1 MNTKHNIQPTED
13 RVLIVPE
20 AAEEKTA
27 GGIIIPQEAK
37 EKSQI
42 GTIEAVGPGTKE
54 NPMVLKKGQRIVYSQ
69 YSGTE
74 LKLDGQKY
82 LILRSSDVVAVLA

>member
-13 RVLIVPE
+13 RVLIIPE
-20 AAEEKTA
+20 SAEEKTA

-42 GTIEAVGPGTKE
+42 GIIKAVGVGTKE
-54 NPMVLKKGQRIVYSQ
+54 KPMELKVDQRILYSQ

-74 LKLDGQKY
+74 VKLDGQKY
-82 LILRSSDVVAVLA
+82 LILRSSDVVAILS

>member
-13 RVLIVPE
+13 RVLIIPE

-42 GTIEAVGPGTKE
+42 GLVVAVGPGTQE
-54 NPMVLKKGQRIVYSQ
+54 SPMTLKVDQRVLYSQ

-74 LKLDGQKY
+74 IKLNGQKY
-82 LILRSSDVVAVLA
+82 LILRSADVVAILA